1 LQLAKLQFFSKTFRK
16 TSKLNTQFIF
26 YKKYSKKMS
35 LSETKPHTKKLYKE
49 QDKQTRSHNK
59 TNKFMTEFN
68 FEKMGGVEYYS
79 AP

>member
-1 LQLAKLQFFSKTFRK
+1 
-16 TSKLNTQFIF
+16 
-26 YKKYSKKMS
+26 MS